1 MAESVGMP
9 ETDITAL
16 TEALKS
22 QQQLLQMLYADLDQE
37 REASSTAADEALSM
51 ILRLQ
56 GEKSAV
62 KMEANQYKRL
72 AEEKIC
78 HAEEALAI
86 FEDLIYQKEM
96 EIASLEFQLQAYRYK
111 LLSLGVSTELGT
123 TENVYPE
130 NLLQQRGDGEAGGVS
145 GAIRRINS
153 LPPLELK
160 DFLNKKCPVE
170 RESES
175 LPKEK
180 PMIPKPESCMKK
192 GDKKVDKEVTFQGID
207 AEKKSRNASN
217 GNLNSIWEQI
227 KKLDDRVRE
236 ISDCQDSGGRGKSG
250 ILKGPARTCSLPP
263 IPKVITSTSHD
274 TESEDIIATFE
285 RVNHNKSVQET
296 EAIVSTTCST
306 GVHDVF
312 EVPQSYECSPKT
324 LDSPKSFEGEKKE
337 FDKLTFGVES
347 SKAFEVEKKE
357 FIGKDD
363 LICDEISEVHVQDE
377 TERVKKRFHGKLL
390 ENRILSRTT
399 TVDSTARERVA
410 AAVTENQARFQQL
423 WRRIERL
430 EGERSSVR
438 NEISHAGEEELKLF
452 RDIREQLNLIR
463 SEIHIWKPKQPP
475 PQDDENLHRST
486 VRNEISHAGEEDLK
500 LFRDIR
506 EQLNL
511 IRSEIHTW
519 KPKQPPRQDDEPL
532 HIVQEAMLHFWL

>member
-1 MAESVGMP
+1 MADSFGTP

-22 QQQLLQMLYADLDQE
+22 QQHLLQKLYADLDQE

-111 LLSLGVSTELGT
+111 LLSLGVSTELGI

-130 NLLQQRGDGEAGGVS
+130 NLLQQRGDSGEAGGVS
-145 GAIRRINS
+145 GTIRRINS

-160 DFLNKKCPVE
+160 DFLNKKCSME
-170 RESES
+170 RESEY

-180 PMIPKPESCMKK
+180 PMIPKPESAMKK
-192 GDKKVDKEVTFQGID
+192 GDKKVDKEVTFQGLD
-207 AEKKSRNASN
+207 ADKKSRSASS
-217 GNLNSIWEQI
+217 GNLNSIWDQI
-227 KKLDDRVRE
+227 KKLDDRVKE
-236 ISDCQDSGGRGKSG
+236 ISDCKDSGGRGKSLV
-250 ILKGPARTCSLPP
+250 LKGPSRTCSLPP
-263 IPKVITSTSHD
+263 IPKVTTTTSHD
-274 TESEDIIATFE
+274 TESEDIIATLDH
-285 RVNHNKSVQET
+285 VNSNENVQER
-296 EAIVSTTCST
+296 EAITSTSCST

-324 LDSPKSFEGEKKE
+324 LDSPSTFDSPKAFGGEKKE
-337 FDKLTFGVES
+337 FT
-347 SKAFEVEKKE
+347 
-357 FIGKDD
+357 GKDD

-377 TERVKKRFHGKLL
+377 TERVKKMFHGKLL
-390 ENRILSRTT
+390 ENRMLSRTT

-430 EGERSSVR
+430 EGERSCLR
-438 NEISHAGEEELKLF
+438 TEISHTGEEELRLF
-452 RDIREQLNLIR
+452 RDIREQLTLIR
-463 SEIHIWKPKQPP
+463 SEIHGWKPKQPP
-475 PQDDENLHRST
+475 PQDDE
-486 VRNEISHAGEEDLK
+486 
-500 LFRDIR
+500 
-506 EQLNL
+506 
-511 IRSEIHTW
+511 
-519 KPKQPPRQDDEPL
+519 PL
-532 HIVQEAMLHFWL
+532 HIIQEAMLHFWL

>member
-1 MAESVGMP
+1 MAESFGMP

-22 QQQLLQMLYADLDQE
+22 QQHLLQKLYADLDQE

-56 GEKSAV
+56 GEKSAM

-123 TENVYPE
+123 AENVYPE
-130 NLLQQRGDGEAGGVS
+130 NLLQQRGDSGEGSGVS
-145 GAIRRINS
+145 GTIRRINS
-153 LPPLELK
+153 LPPLELQ
-160 DFLNKKCPVE
+160 DFLNKKCSIE
-170 RESES
+170 RESEYV
-175 LPKEK
+175 PKEK
-180 PMIPKPESCMKK
+180 PMIPKPESAMKK
-192 GDKKVDKEVTFQGID
+192 GDRKVDKEVTFQGLD
-207 AEKKSRNASN
+207 TERKPRNASS

-227 KKLDDRVRE
+227 KKLDDRVKE
-236 ISDCQDSGGRGKSG
+236 ISDCKDSGSRGKSV

-263 IPKVITSTSHD
+263 IPKVIPSTSND
-274 TESEDIIATFE
+274 TEGEDIIATLD
-285 RVNHNKSVQET
+285 RVNRNENVQKRET
-296 EAIVSTTCST
+296 ITSTSCST
-306 GVHDVF
+306 GIHDVF

-324 LDSPKSFEGEKKE
+324 LDSPKAFYSPQAFEGEKKE
-337 FDKLTFGVES
+337 LDMLTFGVES
-347 SKAFEVEKKE
+347 SKAFEGEKNA
-357 FIGKDD
+357 FIGKED
-363 LICDEISEVHVQDE
+363 LPCDEISELHVQDE
-377 TERVKKRFHGKLL
+377 TERIKKMFHGKLL
-390 ENRILSRTT
+390 ENRMLSRTT

-423 WRRIERL
+423 WKRIERL

-438 NEISHAGEEELKLF
+438 NEISHAGEEEMKLF
-452 RDIREQLNLIR
+452 RDIREQLNLIQ
-463 SEIHIWKPKQPP
+463 SEIHSWKPKQPP
-475 PQDDENLHRST
+475 PQDDKS
-486 VRNEISHAGEEDLK
+486 
-500 LFRDIR
+500 
-506 EQLNL
+506 
-511 IRSEIHTW
+511 
-519 KPKQPPRQDDEPL
+519 L